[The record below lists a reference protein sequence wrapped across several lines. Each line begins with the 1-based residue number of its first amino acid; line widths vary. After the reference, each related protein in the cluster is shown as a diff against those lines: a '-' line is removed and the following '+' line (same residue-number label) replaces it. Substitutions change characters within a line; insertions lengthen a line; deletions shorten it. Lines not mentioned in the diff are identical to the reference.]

1 MFSPIRFRRSWTAAL
16 SGAFVLLVV
25 GCGDSS
31 GLPPRYAVTGKVTY
45 NGAPVPKGTVTF
57 EPASPDGRHASGAIT
72 DGTYSLSTLGDN
84 DGAMPGDYKVVIIAT
99 ELDLTEVAA
108 RSKGGAAHH
117 DDAFAKAV
125 QNAKDLIPKM
135 YSRSDTS
142 GLTAKVEAKSNTID
156 FALKD
161 PE

>member
-1 MFSPIRFRRSWTAAL
+1 MFSSIRFRRSWTAAL
-16 SGAFVLLVV
+16 SGAFVSLVV

-31 GLPPRYAVTGKVTY
+31 GLPPRYVVTGKVTY

-72 DGTYSLSTLGDN
+72 DGTYSMSTLGDN
-84 DGAMPGDYKVVIIAT
+84 DGAMPGDYKVVIIST
-99 ELDLTEVAA
+99 EIDTSEIAA

-125 QNAKDLIPKM
+125 KNAKNLVPTK
-135 YSRSDTS
+135 YGRSDTS
-142 GLTAKVEAKSNTID
+142 GLTAKVEAKSNSID
-156 FALKD
+156 FNLKD
-161 PE
+161 E